1 MQSFNTLTSRR
12 GNPKILIQKVFSKKR
27 IKIPQVHRE
36 NECMQDSEDNNN
48 TIPECLKIFMV

>member
-1 MQSFNTLTSRR
+1 MQSFNILTSRR
-12 GNPKILIQKVFSKKR
+12 ENPKRLIQKVFSKKR
-27 IKIPQVHRE
+27 TKTPQVHRE